1 MPGTVNLLKL
11 CVGAESPDDLIHWQ
25 QQRRLKFPDKPLRH
39 VTRMW
44 PKRGPEILNGGSL
57 YWVFKGAILA
67 RQTIVGLEEVIGEDG
82 IRRCG
87 ILLDNTLIRT
97 FSVPKRPFQ
106 GWRYLST
113 TDAPKDLPKG
123 QASDDDL
130 PPELANALDD
140 IGLR

>member
-11 CVGAESPDDLIHWQ
+11 CVGADTPDDLLLWQ
-25 QQRRLKFPDKPLRH
+25 TQRRLQYPDKPLRH

-44 PKRGPEILNGGSL
+44 PKRGDEILNGGSL
-57 YWVFKGAILA
+57 FWVFKGAILA
-67 RQTIVGLEEVIGEDG
+67 RQRIVGLEEVIGEDG

-87 ILLDNTLIRT
+87 ILLDESLVRT

-106 GWRYLST
+106 GWRYLSVD
-113 TDAPKDLPKG
+113 DAPADMPEGRDEEETLP
-123 QASDDDL
+123 QA
-130 PPELANALDD
+130 LADALND